1 MKAKIAF
8 TLGILS
14 TLLLGTWVYA
24 ATNYVSVA
32 QSLTYLRSAWDI
44 GHIWYIIT
52 SIFDTNNN
60 KIKQEYLD
68 LTWLSS
74 SWAIETETDPV
85 WLSQKAW
92 YVATARSILTTSPL
106 SGGGNLWANRTISI
120 AKSTASVDG
129 YLSKE
134 DFTAFSGKAPI
145 ASPTFTWVPKA
156 PTPLATSNDTTL
168 ATTAFVQQVVD
179 AKVAAAGGST
189 FYQLWSINSVWITV
203 GWYDVESWK
212 IILAYRS
219 SQNFTTLEDAD
230 NYCTNLSVGGYSNW
244 SRIWLWAKLI
254 PAFLNSWAFAWQ
266 FWDRYADSYWYYFML
281 IRSNGNG
288 SYNTWYSSTPNW
300 PVICITD
307 M

>member
-8 TLGILS
+8 TLGIFS

-32 QSLTYLRSAWDI
+32 QSLMYLRSAWDI
-44 GHIWYIIT
+44 GHIGYIIT

-92 YVATARSILTTSPL
+92 YVATSRSISATAPL
-106 SGGGNLWANRTISI
+106 SGGGNLSTNRTISI
-120 AKSTASVDG
+120 AKSTASTDG

-134 DFTAFSGKAPI
+134 DFTTFSGKAPI

-156 PTPLATSNDTTL
+156 PVPNDGADATQIATVGYVDTKIAQAAWWSGRCPALSDISMSSGNSYANPSAAIAYCASLSPVNTWRLINMEEAACLTGMDVGNLQWVWLLDRAFATSSGHNS
-168 ATTAFVQQVVD
+168 VI
-179 AKVAAAGGST
+179 T
-189 FYQLWSINSVWITV
+189 FYTYVSNKSWWNPYKLWDSAYYINTSYSI
-203 GWYDVESWK
+203 
-212 IILAYRS
+212 
-219 SQNFTTLEDAD
+219 
-230 NYCTNLSVGGYSNW
+230 
-244 SRIWLWAKLI
+244 WA
-254 PAFLNSWAFAWQ
+254 
-266 FWDRYADSYWYYFML
+266 
-281 IRSNGNG
+281 
-288 SYNTWYSSTPNW
+288 
-300 PVICITD
+300 ICVR
-307 M
+307 